1 MVDDKEIEEFIEK
14 YGDVLPDPE
23 QHPKVVAYYIKLYK
37 WEKELKMKENKEYS
51 ILK

>member
-23 QHPKVVAYYIKLYK
+23 QYPKVVVYYIKLYK
-37 WEKELKMKENKEYS
+37 WEKEQQKNKMIENNE
-51 ILK
+51 